1 MENIHHRPIK
11 RFGIDGIINDESSIV
26 RLRTEYSKLLD
37 SEMRLSGYVPRLDI
51 NEDFTIQ
58 YNIEKQ
64 YFEFTLSAYAVY
76 VGKKKSKWISGID
89 ETRVVYT
96 QKSKS
101 NEFLR
106 EAA

>member
-58 YNIEKQ
+58 
-64 YFEFTLSAYAVY
+64 
-76 VGKKKSKWISGID
+76 
-89 ETRVVYT
+89 
-96 QKSKS
+96 
-101 NEFLR
+101 
-106 EAA
+106 

>member
-11 RFGIDGIINDESSIV
+11 KFGIDGIISDESSIV
-26 RLRTEYSKLLD
+26 RLRSEYSKLLD

-51 NEDFTIQ
+51 NQDFTIQ
-58 YNIEKQ
+58 YNIEKE
-64 YFEFTLSAYAVY
+64 YFEFKLSAYAIY

-106 EAA
+106 EVA